1 MSSLKLSSTTP
12 ISKDESKKL
21 NNILQSLLNSNDSIE
36 FRNPVDWKSISFFYA
51 GLGLL
56 DYGILIKNPMDLG
69 TINANFTGNNYTFV
83 EDMLDDIQLVWDN
96 CKTYNPE
103 TTVHFG

>member
-1 MSSLKLSSTTP
+1 
-12 ISKDESKKL
+12 
-21 NNILQSLLNSNDSIE
+21 
-36 FRNPVDWKSISFFYA
+36 
-51 GLGLL
+51 
-56 DYGILIKNPMDLG
+56 MDLG